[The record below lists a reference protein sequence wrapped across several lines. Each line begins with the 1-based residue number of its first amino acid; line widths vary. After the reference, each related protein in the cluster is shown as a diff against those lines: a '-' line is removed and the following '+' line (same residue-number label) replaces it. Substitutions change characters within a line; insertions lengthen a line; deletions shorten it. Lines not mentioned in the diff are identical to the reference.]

1 MKMKKKQSDYVP
13 QPADISDISLPE
25 ELEGLVE
32 QVAENVH
39 EVWAWARM
47 SQGWTWGPKRND
59 DLKTHP
65 SLLPYD
71 ELPEEEKQYDRNTAV
86 GTLKLIQKLGFKISK

>member
-1 MKMKKKQSDYVP
+1 MKKKHSDYVP

-25 ELEGLVE
+25 DLENLVE
-32 QVAENVH
+32 LVARNVH
-39 EVWAWARM
+39 EVWAWSRV
-47 SQGWTWGPKRND
+47 SQGWTWGPKRDD

-65 SLLPYD
+65 SLIPYD

>member
-1 MKMKKKQSDYVP
+1 MKKKQSVYVP

-25 ELEGLVE
+25 DLENLVE
-32 QVAENVH
+32 LVARNVH
-39 EVWAWARM
+39 EVWAWSRV
-47 SQGWTWGPKRND
+47 SQGWTWGPKRDD

-65 SLLPYD
+65 SLIPYD
-71 ELPEEEKQYDRNTAV
+71 ELPEEEKQYDRKTAV

>member
-1 MKMKKKQSDYVP
+1 MKKKQNDYVP

-25 ELEGLVE
+25 DLENLVE
-32 QVAENVH
+32 LVARNVH
-39 EVWAWARM
+39 EVWAWSRV
-47 SQGWTWGPKRND
+47 SQGWTWGPKRDD

-65 SLLPYD
+65 SLIPYD
-71 ELPEEEKQYDRNTAV
+71 ELSEEEKQYDRNTAV

>member
-1 MKMKKKQSDYVP
+1 MKKKHSDYVP

-25 ELEGLVE
+25 DLENLVE
-32 QVAENVH
+32 LVARNVH
-39 EVWAWARM
+39 EVWAWSRG
-47 SQGWTWGPKRND
+47 SQGWTWGPKRDD

-65 SLLPYD
+65 SLIPYD
-71 ELPEEEKQYDRNTAV
+71 ELSEEEKQYDRNTAV

>member
-1 MKMKKKQSDYVP
+1 MKKKHSDYVP

-25 ELEGLVE
+25 DLENLVE
-32 QVAENVH
+32 LVARNVH
-39 EVWAWARM
+39 EVWAWSRV
-47 SQGWTWGPKRND
+47 SQGWTWGPKRDD

-65 SLLPYD
+65 SLIPYD
-71 ELPEEEKQYDRNTAV
+71 ELSEEEKQYDRNTAV

>member
-1 MKMKKKQSDYVP
+1 
-13 QPADISDISLPE
+13 
-25 ELEGLVE
+25 
-32 QVAENVH
+32 
-39 EVWAWARM
+39 M

-65 SLLPYD
+65 SLVPYD